1 LVIKEGLHNLPQLD
15 KMDKQV
21 NNLVVLDDLQN
32 EKDLSVVENFYIRC
46 RKFNCSIFFLSQNYF
61 RVPKIIRNNCSYLC
75 ILKLSGD
82 REVGMILKENGVGL
96 TKEQL
101 VNMYKYATS
110 EKFSPLLIDIEEPDM
125 TKKYRKGMYQFL
137 NPSDFL

>member
-1 LVIKEGLHNLPQLD
+1 
-15 KMDKQV
+15 M
-21 NNLVVLDDLQN
+21 
-32 EKDLSVVENFYIRC
+32 
-46 RKFNCSIFFLSQNYF
+46 
-61 RVPKIIRNNCSYLC
+61 PKIIRNNCSYLC

-82 REVGMILKENGVGL
+82 REVGIILKENGVGL

-125 TKKYRKGMYQFL
+125 TKKYRKGIYEYL
-137 NPSDFL
+137 SVADFL